1 MPVEATA
8 LSTSSETNNLGA
20 DSKDTVDSHLAI
32 GHVMTKVNSS
42 IEKIAAESPAAET
55 IAIVAAATRGI
66 AILTETVDVRL
77 SVETN
82 AHVHH
87 TETTDTGVTND
98 ASDHEVTTP
107 DVPTEARVPIA
118 ATSIANAATAA
129 SAASTI

>member
-42 IEKIAAESPAAET
+42 IEKIEAERPARET
-55 IAIVAAATRGI
+55 IAIGAAATRGI
-66 AILTETVDVRL
+66 AILKETDTHVRL
-77 SVETN
+77 
-82 AHVHH
+82 
-87 TETTDTGVTND
+87 TETTDASVTTD
-98 ASDHEVTTP
+98 ANDHEVTIQ
-107 DVPTEARVPIA
+107 DVPTEVRVLIA
-118 ATSIANAATAA
+118 TTSIANAATAA